1 MSKLKTYPVD
11 LLGTAPSNKVSGES
25 RVIVRNED
33 RIFIPTGGPFY
44 TKSLKIWSGAQP
56 LTPGVDFRAKEL
68 NRNGTIDSG
77 KEVCNAIQILNKNSD
92 FLLEYQ
98 VIGGE
103 YAELGEELAD
113 FIKGTPLGDLTKIH
127 FDNILYKPT
136 SFPPSPHTHVAADWR
151 GYGDAVYIVE
161 QLTAGL
167 TSGRE
172 AVYGAVRAEIRRK
185 VEAYVAEYIARGGV
199 IVTDSTPTPNGN
211 ILLKGDGKSPT
222 PLHFDY
228 EAMFKELD
236 ERYFRNVINPL
247 TRIGAISD
255 SFLPISSGFFNVSS
269 PSYIDRWSSAAG
281 FIERNGDL
289 ICLLPAS
296 DGEVIRYVYGYV
308 RRWTSAPDLNR
319 YVTTNQ
325 QYRPPGLGVDEEI
338 MELNGANQNC
348 MIGTIFTIDSAGR
361 ATFKEHCIIEL
372 NGTLLQES
380 HVITRL
386 GNKLISI
393 VTDDPNAQLWD
404 VNLWR
409 YRPMAVRMRDKKFYF
424 FAMAKTGS
432 VGTLSCFC
440 YDPTADIL
448 TKVVNWTGSEMTSTY
463 QHSPED
469 GDVLI
474 DSTTAVVKA
483 GQSDIRLRSWL
494 KSEAVEGEGFIIAD
508 AARLPTE
515 SLGYVTYNQEL
526 SLMVEGDD
534 VYLHYGRHA
543 ILTYNNNG
551 VYRGDTRKSAGLS
564 YKIRPHLAQYTLLRT
579 RSDYVSNESH
589 LTSAMEGVLEVT
601 PDKTSYNYKY
611 PMDCAGRYYYSD
623 SQVKG
628 NILSLNDG
636 SVITWI
642 PRGLHSTGHV
652 LKHFKNDPLKNKP
665 TELFNGFFA
674 NQSAASK
681 GFSSVTVGASR
692 LNLENPSPIPLQV
705 GAYPMNDNL
714 ILLQEGTHQYT
725 GGNPT
730 TNYYIYRPSPSIV
743 NYKTM
748 DSGLITGL
756 DTSDDRILIARNRK
770 TRGWVSTRERNGVCR
785 YSDLMFQ
792 SHIGTLDPPM
802 VQEGYRDVKLDYAN
816 ARFVDSDKYTVN
828 AEGQSAINFAI
839 NSAVNGDIHPTFRTW
854 ALTVSPLQPDIAMLQ
869 VHWSNLANN
878 QSNWMIC
885 AAKVVW
891 NQNKELVS
899 ISFRP
904 AESHRWS
911 SNYRLTY
918 MWDISR
924 FRIGGGTG
932 IEYNADKTE
941 AHWHTRYL
949 ISMGGADSN
958 TTGSSSIASY
968 KLTFGTD
975 GFPKLTYYAQIGN
988 QDGFKNIVVTPK
1000 HTGIMVDNIAM
1011 GIYRVSKPFVNW
1023 DWVSGS
1029 STWTV
1034 PSTYFCWYTPRPKSS
1049 FKLQVGD
1056 TIDVQIGGVFTRLN
1070 KGSFIL
1076 NDPQYSSVIDP
1087 RNKTILI
1094 YATLIRGVATLRFEE
1109 FALAESIYTVYLG
1122 KCVTDE
1128 YGVVSA
1134 DITPVSRIGNHRPS
1148 AVPSGAAFSASS
1160 GTAVAEQLLN
1170 WDADIPTTLLSTR
1183 VRAELVGPS
1192 TVQQYS
1198 SVQFNIALE
1207 PVETPVT
1214 TAVWLS
1220 LDPAIGTITQNGLF
1234 NALKLGTV
1242 NIRCIINDE
1251 IIAVKKI
1258 VVEES
1263 DIGVD
1268 MSQFTG
1274 QVYFDEIASYVKIVQ
1289 DGKFF
1294 VKNRQMAIA
1303 NFGGFIHVKSSGGVK
1318 GAMGYL
1324 NGHNIWKGKG
1334 TSWNRLDYSGYI
1346 VEGWNT
1352 VHMEWGDLWIEA
1364 RLFRS
1369 IDL

>member
-11 LLGTAPSNKVSGES
+11 LLGNAPSNKVSGES
-25 RVIVRNED
+25 RIIVRNED

-167 TSGRE
+167 TNGRE

-185 VEAYVAEYIARGGV
+185 VEAYVAEYIASGGV

-222 PLHFDY
+222 PLLFDY

-269 PSYIDRWSSAAG
+269 PTYLDRWSSSAG
-281 FIERNGDL
+281 FVERNGDL
-289 ICLLPAS
+289 VCLLPATDGS
-296 DGEVIRYVYGYV
+296 DIQLVYGHIRDWV
-308 RRWTSAPDLNR
+308 TTPELTR
-319 YVTTNQ
+319 YVTTSQ
-325 QYRPPGLGVDEEI
+325 QYRPPGLSPDEVIAEVHGS
-338 MELNGANQNC
+338 NTSC
-348 MIGTIFTIDSAGR
+348 MIGAIHEFAVQGYPV
-361 ATFKEHCIIEL
+361 FKEHCIIEL
-372 NGTLLQES
+372 NGTMMQES

-386 GNKLISI
+386 GNRIA
-393 VTDDPNAQLWD
+393 NAMSMMTFTKMWM
-404 VNLWR
+404 
-409 YRPMAVRMRDKKFYF
+409 YRPSVVRMRDGKFYF
-424 FAMAKTGS
+424 FSIAE
-432 VGTLSCFC
+432 VGPIGTISCHS
-440 YDPTADIL
+440 YDPVTDL
-448 TKVVNWTGSEMTSTY
+448 LVKVKNWTGYEERTTYRYNPNGLDTELSRTSN
-463 QHSPED
+463 
-469 GDVLI
+469 VLK
-474 DSTTAVVKA
+474 V
-483 GQSDIRLRSWL
+483 GQDDIRGRSWF
-494 KSEAVEGEGFIIAD
+494 KTDAVNGEGFIVDNLTPD
-508 AARLPTE
+508 AQIKLDYVNYNSE
-515 SLGYVTYNQEL
+515 ISLL
-526 SLMVEGDD
+526 VEGDD
-534 VYLHYGRHA
+534 VYLHYGRHVNMA
-543 ILTYNNNG
+543 HYNSNALKG
-551 VYRGDTRKSAGLS
+551 ETRKSLGLS
-564 YKIRPHLAQYTLLRT
+564 YRINPMTREYNLLRT
-579 RSDYVSNESH
+579 DSDFPNTESH
-589 LTSAMEGVLEVT
+589 LTKNSTGILT
-601 PDKTSYNYKY
+601 QTLDGTGYIYNY
-611 PMDCAGRYYYSD
+611 PMDCAGRYYYSSAVVQGD
-623 SQVKG
+623 VMSLGDGTPLVWFPRDLNNGAHSLAMQPVKTA
-628 NILSLNDG
+628 NY
-636 SVITWI
+636 
-642 PRGLHSTGHV
+642 
-652 LKHFKNDPLKNKP
+652 KP
-665 TELFNGFFA
+665 HDLYNGYFA
-674 NQSAASK
+674 NQAALEMGIGLTS
-681 GFSSVTVGASR
+681 VGAEK
-692 LNLENPSPIPLQV
+692 LNLKNPNPIPLLV
-705 GAYPMNDNL
+705 SAYPMNDNL
-714 ILLQEGTHQYT
+714 ILLQENSHQYN
-725 GGNPT
+725 GGETRANF
-730 TNYYIYRPSPSIV
+730 YIYRPSSQII
-743 NYKTM
+743 NYETL
-748 DSGLITGL
+748 DRGALPGLA
-756 DTSDDRILIARNRK
+756 TSDERVLMATDRK
-770 TRGWVSTRERNGVCR
+770 TRGWVAARQSNGSCQ
-785 YSDLMFQ
+785 YSDLFFQ
-792 SHIGTLDPPM
+792 SHHGYTDPPL
-802 VQEGYRDVKLDYAN
+802 VQEGYRDVKLDYEN
-816 ARFVDSDKYTVN
+816 RRFIDVAKYIVN
-828 AEGQSAINFAI
+828 ATGQSAIAFAI
-839 NSAVNGDIHPTFRTW
+839 NSALNGDVHPIFRTW
-854 ALTVSPLQPDIAMLQ
+854 ALTVSPRDPTLGMLQ
-869 VHWSNLANN
+869 VHWSNLANTT
-878 QSNWMIC
+878 SNWMVI
-885 AAKVVW
+885 AVKIVW
-891 NQNKELVS
+891 NANSELVS
-899 ISFRP
+899 ITMRASEGIR
-904 AESHRWS
+904 S
-911 SNYRLTY
+911 STNSRITSLENNARYR
-918 MWDISR
+918 S
-924 FRIGGGTG
+924 GGQTA
-932 IEYNADKTE
+932 IEYATAMNTAF
-941 AHWHTRYL
+941 WHTRHLLSMKSEDGKSSGTSDIRTYYL
-949 ISMGGADSN
+949 TSTS
-958 TTGSSSIASY
+958 
-968 KLTFGTD
+968 D
-975 GFPKLTYYAQIGN
+975 GFPLFVPMGSVKN
-988 QDGFKNIVVTPK
+988 QDGYKSIVTTPRC
-1000 HTGIMVDNIAM
+1000 TGVMSDTIGRGV
-1011 GIYRVSKPFVNW
+1011 YRVTKPFLNLLNGGGLTVNEN
-1023 DWVSGS
+1023 
-1029 STWTV
+1029 STSFFV
-1034 PSTYFCWYTPRPKSS
+1034 WYTPRPTQS
-1049 FKLQVGD
+1049 FELEV
-1056 TIDVQIGGVFTRLN
+1056 TEDVEVQLGGVFSRLN
-1070 KGSFIL
+1070 KGLFNLS
-1076 NDPQYSSVIDP
+1076 DPQHSSVIDP

-1094 YATLIRGVATLRFEE
+1094 YATLVRGVATLRFEE
-1109 FALAESIYTVYLG
+1109 LALAESIYVVYIG

-1198 SVQFNIALE
+1198 STQFSIALE

-1220 LDPAIGTITQNGLF
+1220 LDPTIGTITQNGLF